1 MAVTGP
7 SSIGPRAS
15 RNSNTGQNE
24 GSTTMRIDSSKSTAL
39 TATALLLALAAG
51 CGDATEVGAT
61 RAELGQ
67 GWGGA
72 GRACRPTAIQALWAA
87 QRCNWSGCE
96 RAAPICEDVAEVF
109 GELFDTPE
117 CAETRLYDALAAG
130 PRTGKLRPVGRAV
143 CNAISRCGACPD
155 VPTGLCPGFCFEF
168 EPERVIAMNG
178 DAEIVADLLEP
189 ADPIGTVVL
198 IPSAAR
204 GGDDFT
210 DAYGSDLA
218 VRIAERGYQVITV
231 WPRGFLSVP
240 DQSPPS
246 IQLLASDVAA
256 VLDEYGEKI
265 PAGIVGHAFGQRVGR
280 MLATDRP
287 DLVERLVLVA
297 AGGQAPVPPEILQ
310 DLFFLGLNQGTEE
323 ERIAALDRIFF
334 APGNDSAIWVDGW
347 SPATAFIQNDANNAT
362 PGEEYTAGGGVV
374 DMCVLQA
381 EFDVIA
387 PAEISSDVLKEQF
400 PDRVELIEITNAG
413 HAMLP
418 EQPEQVSDAVL
429 HCLAPDDGGWRG
441 W

>member
-1 MAVTGP
+1 MTFHQARHGALIATAVTLTLA
-7 SSIGPRAS
+7 IGCGEA
-15 RNSNTGQNE
+15 TD
-24 GSTTMRIDSSKSTAL
+24 IDSS
-39 TATALLLALAAG
+39 
-51 CGDATEVGAT
+51 E
-61 RAELGQ
+61 AELGY
-67 GWGGA
+67 GWA
-72 GRACRPTAIQALWAA
+72 GSNRTCRATAIKGLWSA

-96 RAAPICEDVAEVF
+96 RAASVCEDVSDVF
-109 GELFDTPE
+109 TEFFDTSSCE
-117 CAETRLYDALAAG
+117 DTRLYDALS
-130 PRTGKLRPVGRAV
+130 PSRYTGKLRPVGQAV
-143 CNAISRCGACPD
+143 CTAVSRCGVCPS
-155 VPTGLCPGFCFEF
+155 VPSGLCPGFCFQF
-168 EPERVIAMNG
+168 EEARVSAMNG

-210 DAYGSDLA
+210 EAFGSDLA

-240 DQSPPS
+240 DDSAPS
-246 IQLLASDVAA
+246 LQLLAADVAA
-256 VLDEYGEKI
+256 VLDEYGETI
-265 PAGIVGHAFGQRVGR
+265 PAAVVGHAFGQRIGR

-287 DLVERLVLVA
+287 DLVERIVLVA
-297 AGGQAPVPPEILQ
+297 AGGQAPVPPVILQ
-310 DLFFLGLNQGTEE
+310 DLFFLGLNMGTED

-347 SPATAFIQNDANNAT
+347 SAATAFIQNDANTAT
-362 PGEEYTAGGGVV
+362 PGEEYIAAGGVI

-387 PAEISSDVLKEQF
+387 PAEISSDVLLEQF
-400 PDRVELIEITNAG
+400 PDRVEVIEITDAG
-413 HAMLP
+413 HALLP

-429 HCLAPDDGGWRG
+429 HCLAPERPRWPK